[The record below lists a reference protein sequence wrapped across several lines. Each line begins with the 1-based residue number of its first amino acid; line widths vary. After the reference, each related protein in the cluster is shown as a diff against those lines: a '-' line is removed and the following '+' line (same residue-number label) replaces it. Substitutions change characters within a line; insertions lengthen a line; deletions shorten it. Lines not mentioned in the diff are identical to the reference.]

1 MTVTRDAH
9 QPAWL
14 GTVHEHSLAQQQATS
29 PSPAAPVA
37 TPPSAPVARQPV
49 ESTAPTPVLS
59 AESRLS
65 RYRSTLMVGERMG
78 FLLVAGDLL
87 ACLLPAAFINAGAQS
102 TIGTTLIMVGLLAL
116 GGLNR
121 SRLSLS
127 VLDDLPQI
135 VRLWLVGA
143 GFLIVVSELITGNL
157 QLTLFLGVLP
167 AIVLVRAVLYGLIRS
182 WRARGWVTHPTIVV
196 GAGSLGQMVVD
207 ALGRHPE
214 TGLRAFGF
222 IDSRPLDADELP
234 IPLLGEP
241 SELTDVLVKTK
252 ARALVVAHGGM
263 DDGDLVALVRKCQ
276 RQQCEVFLL
285 PRLPEITH
293 VGSDMDNIGD
303 MPLIRLRRSAY
314 RSPSWRV
321 KRLLDVVASAAA
333 IVVLGPL
340 LAVVALAVRL
350 ETGRG
355 VIFRQ
360 ERIGRDGV
368 TFELMKFR
376 SMKPVDETESR
387 TNWNISHDARV
398 GPVGRFLRKTSIDEL
413 PQLFNILRG
422 DMSLVGPR
430 PERPHFVSQFGDLYV
445 GYADRH
451 RVPCGLTGWA
461 QIHGL
466 RGNTPID
473 ERARFDNFYIE
484 NWTLW
489 LDIKIMLRTV
499 VSVFTKPG
507 S

>member
-1 MTVTRDAH
+1 MTVTRDSHHDSTWA
-9 QPAWL
+9 L
-14 GTVHEHSLAQQQATS
+14 S
-29 PSPAAPVA
+29 PSKIMTRASH
-37 TPPSAPVARQPV
+37 TAR
-49 ESTAPTPVLS
+49 
-59 AESRLS
+59 ESRRHYPWGKLS
-65 RYRSTLMVGERMG
+65 P
-78 FLLVAGDLL
+78 LLRDGVRPLFVAGDIA
-87 ACLLPAAFINAGAQS
+87 ACVATAFIVNAGGQS
-102 TIGTTLIMVGLLAL
+102 MVGVTLIMVSLLAI

-143 GFLIVVSELITGNL
+143 AFLVVASEMLTGNM
-157 QLTLFLGVLP
+157 QLVLLFGVLP
-167 AIVLVRAVLYGLIRS
+167 AIIAVRTVLYAVVRS
-182 WRARGWVTHPTIVV
+182 WRKRGSVTHPTVVV
-196 GAGSLGQMVVD
+196 GSGALGQLVVD
-207 ALGRHPE
+207 ALEDHPE
-214 TGLRAFGF
+214 SGLRAVGF
-222 IDSRPLDADELP
+222 VDSRPLDVETLA

-241 SELTDVLVKTK
+241 TELTDVLVRAR
-252 ARALVVAHGGM
+252 ARALIVAHGGL
-263 DDGDLVALVRKCQ
+263 GDAELVSLVRKCQ
-276 RQQCEVFLL
+276 RQQCEVFVL
-285 PRLPEITH
+285 PRLHEITH
-293 VGSDMDNIGD
+293 VADDMDAVGD
-303 MPLIRLRRSAY
+303 VPLVRLRRSAY

-321 KRLLDVVASAAA
+321 KRVIDLAVSALA
-333 IVVLGPL
+333 IVLLSPL
-340 LAVVALAVRL
+340 LLGLALAVRI

-360 ERIGRDGV
+360 ERVGRDGMS
-368 TFELMKFR
+368 FELMKFR
-376 SMKPVDETESR
+376 SLKPVDESESA
-387 TNWNISHDARV
+387 TNWNISHDNRV
-398 GPVGRFLRKTSIDEL
+398 GPVGKLIRKMSLDEL

-430 PERPHFVSQFGDLYV
+430 PERPHFVEQFGELYT

-473 ERARFDNFYIE
+473 QRARFDNFYIE

-489 LDIKIMLRTV
+489 LDIKIILRTV